1 MRRFTLF
8 IAIFISILG
17 LCGYYL
23 GNRILTGSPFL
34 GAYPSTVWS
43 GVVAFLSFVLIGP
56 MLSRVLPESFSGR
69 FYSIRWMINMT
80 MAIFFSLLFYTF
92 VTDLSIF
99 LLGYFLEAETV
110 IQLQDWSLSLIALLV
125 VGTFLVGSAQAL
137 APKVYYVDVPIEGLP
152 PSFDGFRIAQIS
164 DLHIGEMIGHRYVR
178 AVVEKTNA
186 LQANVVAMTGD
197 IIDGKHAQTA
207 PVTADL
213 AGLKT
218 SDGVFYVTGN
228 HEYYWGVE
236 NALREIAHAGAHV
249 LSNDNVRI
257 KRGADEIAIAG
268 VPDISMGS
276 GSDPV
281 RAVAGLP
288 QGLIKIL
295 LAHQPASFR
304 KAHGAGYHLQLSGH
318 THGGQFFPWS
328 LVVRLF
334 QHYNK
339 GLIRHEN
346 MWIYV
351 NRGTATWGPRL
362 RFGIPPEITL
372 LTLRQHEEANR

>member
-1 MRRFTLF
+1 MRRFSLFITLF
-8 IAIFISILG
+8 ILILG

-23 GNRILTGSPFL
+23 GNRILTGSPML
-34 GAYPSTVWS
+34 GGHPTAVWI

-69 FYSIRWMINMT
+69 YYSLRWMINMT

-92 VTDLSIF
+92 VTDLSVY
-99 LLGYFLEAETV
+99 LLGFVLDPELV
-110 IQLQDWSLSLIALLV
+110 IRLQDWSLFVIAVLV
-125 VGTFLVGSAQAL
+125 AGTFLIGSLQAL
-137 APKVYYVDVPIEGLP
+137 APKVYRVDVPIEGLP
-152 PSFDGFRIAQIS
+152 TSFDGFKIAQIS

-178 AVVEKTNA
+178 AVVEKTN
-186 LQANVVAMTGD
+186 LLDANIVAMTGD
-197 IIDGKHAQTA
+197 IIDGKLSQIAA
-207 PVTADL
+207 VTADL
-213 AGLKT
+213 AALKPRE
-218 SDGVFYVTGN
+218 GVFYVTGN

-236 NALREIAHAGAHV
+236 NALGELKKAGARI
-249 LSNDNVRI
+249 LSNENVRI
-257 KRGADEIAIAG
+257 RRGPDEIAIAG
-268 VPDISMGS
+268 VPDISMGA
-276 GSDPV
+276 GSDPARSV
-281 RAVAGLP
+281 LGVPADVV
-288 QGLIKIL
+288 KIL
-295 LAHQPASFR
+295 LAHQPVSYRRALE
-304 KAHGAGYHLQLSGH
+304 AGVHLQLSGH

-339 GLIRHEN
+339 GLIRHGK

-372 LTLRQHEEANR
+372 LSLRRAGG